1 MLIFAYIIG
10 VLTLSSMIVIT
21 YTHKYKKKN
30 EILPILSV
38 FVFLLLGKV
47 MRVLFEFNFIKII
60 LLSSLYLFLLA
71 LGIRKFS
78 SNNKQGNS
86 LLFCYHYEQV
96 NSIFNTPARF
106 WTEFNHPF
114 LILAYS
120 SFCRI
125 LFIWSRYVPL
135 HSCACCSAEA
145 PQLGRTSNHSVSWC
159 YRCGGNAAPYT
170 PF

>member
-1 MLIFAYIIG
+1 MLAAILKLTPHLFLSDGGFFERNMLIFAYIIG

-78 SNNKQGNS
+78 SNNK
-86 LLFCYHYEQV
+86 
-96 NSIFNTPARF
+96 
-106 WTEFNHPF
+106 
-114 LILAYS
+114 
-120 SFCRI
+120 
-125 LFIWSRYVPL
+125 
-135 HSCACCSAEA
+135 
-145 PQLGRTSNHSVSWC
+145 
-159 YRCGGNAAPYT
+159 
-170 PF
+170 